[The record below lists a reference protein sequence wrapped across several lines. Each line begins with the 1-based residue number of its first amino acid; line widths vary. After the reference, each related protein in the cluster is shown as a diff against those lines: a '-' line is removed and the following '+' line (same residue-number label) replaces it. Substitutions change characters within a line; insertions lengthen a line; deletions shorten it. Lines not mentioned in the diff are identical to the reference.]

1 MNTSINFP
9 LHAYGYISDAMNLW
23 WALLIGV
30 AFGFVLERGG
40 LGHAKKLVGQFLL
53 KDFMVFKVMFTAIIT
68 AMLGLFYLS
77 YFGVMNLDL
86 VVFPDNYLVAQLIGG
101 LILGTGFAMAGY
113 CPGTTIVGMAT
124 GKIDA
129 LICFVALFLGTWVF
143 MLAYDHVKGI
153 YQLSQ
158 LTSEK
163 LHELWSFEYGT
174 VSAIVVIVAL
184 LIFYI
189 LEKSTTKL

>member
-9 LHAYGYISDAMNLW
+9 LYAYGYISDAMNLW